1 MSVESRIIIG
11 HTINITYDLR
21 QDDFRKCD
29 AFVSKYPELDEYNYR
44 WNEKEKKVLMI
55 ADGMNGSYL
64 RLVHVDKIIDG
75 GNTGDEDWIDLPKP
89 ALPSREVAE
98 KLAAMYKEYTGRELT
113 EKDIHYAMW
122 TQWS

>member
-1 MSVESRIIIG
+1 MSTSSRIIIG

-44 WNEKEKKVLMI
+44 WSEKEKKVLMI

-75 GNTGDEDWIDLPKP
+75 GNTGDEDWVDLPKP

-113 EKDIHYAMW
+113 EKDIVYAMW
-122 TQWS
+122 TQWY

>member
-1 MSVESRIIIG
+1 MSVESRIIVG

-29 AFVSKYPELDEYNYR
+29 AFISKYPELDEYNYR

-55 ADGMNGSYL
+55 ADGMNGDYL

-75 GNTGDEDWIDLPKP
+75 GNTGDEDWVDLPKP

-98 KLAAMYKEYTGRELT
+98 KLAALYKEYTGRELT

-122 TQWS
+122 TQWY

>member
-1 MSVESRIIIG
+1 MSTSSRIIIG

-29 AFVSKYPELDEYNYR
+29 AFVSKYPELYEYNHR
-44 WNEKEKKVLMI
+44 WDELERKVLMI

-75 GNTGDEDWIDLPKP
+75 GNTGDEDWVDLPKP

-122 TQWS
+122 TQWM

>member
-11 HTINITYDLR
+11 HTINITYALE

-29 AFVSKYPELDEYNYR
+29 AFTSKYPELDEYNYR

-55 ADGMNGSYL
+55 ADGMNGDYL

-75 GNTGDEDWIDLPKP
+75 GNTGDEDWVDLPKP

-98 KLAAMYKEYTGRELT
+98 KLATMYKEYTGQELT

-122 TQWS
+122 TQWY

>member
-29 AFVSKYPELDEYNYR
+29 AFISKYPELDEYTYP
-44 WNEKEKKVLMI
+44 WTSKEKQILMI

-98 KLAAMYKEYTGRELT
+98 RLASLYKEYTGRELT

-122 TQWS
+122 TQWY

>member
-1 MSVESRIIIG
+1 MSTSSRIIIG
-11 HTINITYDLR
+11 HTINIAYDLG

-29 AFVSKYPELDEYNYR
+29 AFVSKYPELYEYTYC
-44 WNEKEKKVLMI
+44 WNELEKKVLMI
-55 ADGMNGSYL
+55 ADGMNGTYL
-64 RLVHVDKIIDG
+64 RLVHIDKIIDG
-75 GNTGDEDWIDLPKP
+75 GNTGDEDWVDLPKP

-122 TQWS
+122 TQWY

>member
-44 WNEKEKKVLMI
+44 WDEKEKKVLMI

>member
-75 GNTGDEDWIDLPKP
+75 GNTGDEDWVDLPKP

-122 TQWS
+122 TQWY

>member
-1 MSVESRIIIG
+1 MSVESRIIVG

-29 AFVSKYPELDEYNYR
+29 AFISKYPELDEYTYP
-44 WNEKEKKVLMI
+44 WSSKEKQILMI

-98 KLAAMYKEYTGRELT
+98 RLASLYKEYTGRELT

-122 TQWS
+122 TQWY

>member
-11 HTINITYDLR
+11 HTINITYALT

-29 AFVSKYPELDEYNYR
+29 AFISKYPELDEYNYR
-44 WNEKEKKVLMI
+44 WDEKEKKVLMI
-55 ADGMNGSYL
+55 ADGMNGDYL

-75 GNTGDEDWIDLPKP
+75 GNTGDEDWVDLPKP

-98 KLAAMYKEYTGRELT
+98 KLAAMYKEYTGLELT

-122 TQWS
+122 TQWY

>member
-44 WNEKEKKVLMI
+44 WDEKEKKVLMV

-75 GNTGDEDWIDLPKP
+75 GNTGDEDWVDLPKP

-122 TQWS
+122 TQWY

>member
-1 MSVESRIIIG
+1 MSVDSRIIIG

-29 AFVSKYPELDEYNYR
+29 AFISKYPELDEYTYP
-44 WNEKEKKVLMI
+44 WSSKEKQILMI

-75 GNTGDEDWIDLPKP
+75 GNTGDEDWVDLPKP

-98 KLAAMYKEYTGRELT
+98 RLASLYKEYTGRELT

-122 TQWS
+122 TQWM

>member
-44 WNEKEKKVLMI
+44 WDEKEKKVLMI

-75 GNTGDEDWIDLPKP
+75 GNTGDEDWVDLPKP

-98 KLAAMYKEYTGRELT
+98 KLAARYKEYTGRELT

-122 TQWS
+122 TQWY

>member
-1 MSVESRIIIG
+1 MSTSSRIIIG

-64 RLVHVDKIIDG
+64 RLVHVDKIIDD
-75 GNTGDEDWIDLPKP
+75 GNTGDEDWVDLPKP

-98 KLAAMYKEYTGRELT
+98 KLAAIYKEYTGRDLT

-122 TQWS
+122 TQWM

>member
-1 MSVESRIIIG
+1 MSVESRIIVG
-11 HTINITYDLR
+11 HTINITYALT
-21 QDDFRKCD
+21 QDDFEKSD
-29 AFVSKYPELDEYNYR
+29 AFISKYPELDEYNYR

-55 ADGMNGSYL
+55 ADGMNGDYL

-75 GNTGDEDWIDLPKP
+75 GNTSDEDWVDLPKP

-98 KLAAMYKEYTGRELT
+98 RMAALYKEYTGRELT

-122 TQWS
+122 TQWY

>member
-1 MSVESRIIIG
+1 MSVESRIIVG

-29 AFVSKYPELDEYNYR
+29 AFISKYPELDEYNYR

-98 KLAAMYKEYTGRELT
+98 QLAAVYKEYTGRDLT
-113 EKDIHYAMW
+113 EKDIAYAMW
-122 TQWS
+122 TQWY

>member
-1 MSVESRIIIG
+1 MSVESRIIVG
-11 HTINITYDLR
+11 HTINITYDLT
-21 QDDFRKCD
+21 QDDFEKSD
-29 AFVSKYPELDEYNYR
+29 AFISKYPELDEYNYR

-75 GNTGDEDWIDLPKP
+75 GNTGDEDWVDLPKP

-98 KLAAMYKEYTGRELT
+98 KLAAMYKEYTGLELT
-113 EKDIHYAMW
+113 EKDIHYVMW
-122 TQWS
+122 TQWY